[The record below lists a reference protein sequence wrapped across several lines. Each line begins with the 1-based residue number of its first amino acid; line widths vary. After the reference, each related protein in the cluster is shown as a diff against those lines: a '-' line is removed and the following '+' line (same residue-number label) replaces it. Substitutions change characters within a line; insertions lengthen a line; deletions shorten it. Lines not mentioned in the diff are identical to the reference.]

1 MPYRQQSQ
9 DAVFDLFTRSQ
20 AEATQATSLRR
31 CVDYVGEGGHVVLI
45 IILHTSVLLEARVQK
60 GPPQ

>member
-9 DAVFDLFTRSQ
+9 DAVFDLHTLAGGIHASYL
-20 AEATQATSLRR
+20 TQTV
-31 CVDYVGEGGHVVLI
+31 VDYVGEGGHVVLI
-45 IILHTSVLLEARVQK
+45 IILHTSVLPEARVQK